1 MNNHDYATGAALA
14 GALLVSLPVLDVV
27 LGGESAVAVRA
38 FVGICGLGL
47 LAVYAARHVGKEDV

>member
-14 GALLVSLPVLDVV
+14 GALLVCLPALDVV

-38 FVGICGLGL
+38 FVGTCGLGL

>member
-1 MNNHDYATGAALA
+1 MNNHDYAIGAALA
-14 GALLVSLPVLDVV
+14 GVLLVSLPVLDLV

-47 LAVYAARHVGKEDV
+47 LAVYAARQVGKEDV